1 MGGRSHVHLELDQV
15 PILSQQEV
23 PNEVSVY
30 FYQRSI
36 LQRAIKFVFDHFLVH
51 ELCLFG

>member
-1 MGGRSHVHLELDQV
+1 MRGRPHVHLEVDQV
-15 PILSQQEV
+15 AILSQQEV

-30 FYQRSI
+30 FFQRSI
-36 LQRAIKFVFDHFLVH
+36 LQRAIKFIFDHFLVH